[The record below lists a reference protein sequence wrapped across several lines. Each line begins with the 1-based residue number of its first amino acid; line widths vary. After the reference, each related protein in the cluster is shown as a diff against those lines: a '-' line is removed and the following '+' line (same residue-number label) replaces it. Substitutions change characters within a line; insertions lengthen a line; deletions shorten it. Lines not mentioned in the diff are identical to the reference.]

1 MWPRPQYVTGLN
13 RDAFSE
19 PFFTDRSAMRGHDTP
34 TMDAVAARFPRQE
47 AQLETCYDG
56 SMISFRTVA
65 NLLRANFRITP
76 ISRSI
81 NASGG

>member
-1 MWPRPQYVTGLN
+1 MTGLN

-34 TMDAVAARFPRQE
+34 TMDAVAASLPLQE
-47 AQLETCYDG
+47 AQLDH
-56 SMISFRTVA
+56 MLRVNFHIST
-65 NLLRANFRITP
+65 

>member
-19 PFFTDRSAMRGHDTP
+19 PFFTDRSAMRSHDTP
-34 TMDAVAARFPRQE
+34 TKDSVAAGLSHEE
-47 AQLETCYDG
+47 AQLDHT
-56 SMISFRTVA
+56 
-65 NLLRANFRITP
+65 LRANFRISS